1 MILKRLFKSRENP
14 ERRLYAAIVA
24 AARQV
29 VFYQDMGV
37 ADTIEGRFEMI
48 SLHLFLVLNRLKG
61 EGVEEFRQN
70 LTDVFFEDMDG
81 SLRELGVS
89 DVAVGKKVRKLA
101 ESFYGRV
108 KAYDSALDQPKNL
121 KEAVARNIYP
131 EGSSVDSIEA
141 TARYIVSAAKVL
153 ASQPLKSILSSEL
166 KFQ

>member
-108 KAYDSALDQPKNL
+108 KAYDSALDHPKNL
-121 KEAVARNIYP
+121 KETVARNIYP
-131 EGSSVDSIEA
+131 EGSSVDSIEVM
-141 TARYIVSAAKVL
+141 ARYIASAAKVL
-153 ASQPLKSILSSEL
+153 ASQPLESILSSEL